1 MPELTTTRA
10 SLHRTLTHEIAGL
23 ELLRHALDSTLGPAL
38 ERAITLIL
46 ARTAAGGRV
55 LVTGVGKSGHIG
67 RKIAATLTST
77 GTPAHFLHAA
87 EAGHGDLG
95 LLQPQDI
102 VLALSKSGET
112 PDLAPLL
119 DYTHQAN
126 IPVIA
131 LTSSAAS
138 TLGTLATLC
147 LELPDAPE
155 ACSNGLAPTTST
167 TMQLALGDAL
177 AIALMDARG
186 FSPRAFH
193 ALHPAGRLGARLRR
207 ADSLM
212 HTGDRLPAVQEG
224 TLLSAAIVEMTSK
237 GFGVIAVLDPQGAL
251 TGILTD
257 GDLRRHF
264 REAFAD
270 CPVETAMTRRPW
282 TVPPDAL
289 APAILA
295 EMNARAVTTIFI
307 VDEEHR
313 PTGILHIHDLL
324 RIGLG

>member
-1 MPELTTTRA
+1 MIPTRA

-23 ELLRHALDSTLGPAL
+23 ESLRAALDHHLGPAL
-38 ERAITLIL
+38 EAAITLIL
-46 ARTAAGGRV
+46 TRTAAGGRV

-95 LLQPQDI
+95 LLQPRDL

-119 DYTHQAN
+119 DYTRQAN

-131 LTSSAAS
+131 LTSSATS
-138 TLGTLATLC
+138 TLGTVATLC

-177 AIALMDARG
+177 ALALMDARG
-186 FSPRAFH
+186 FSPTAFH

-212 HTGDRLPAVQEG
+212 HTGEQLPAVREG

-237 GFGVIAVLDPQGAL
+237 GFGVTAVLDPHGAL

-264 REAFAD
+264 RKAFAD
-270 CPVETAMTRRPW
+270 CPVETAMTRSPW
-282 TVPPDAL
+282 TIPPDAL
-289 APAILA
+289 APDTLA
-295 EMNARAVTTIFI
+295 EMNARAVTTVFI
-307 VDEEHR
+307 VDPDHR